1 MSHATASALAPCPVP
16 LVLARH
22 RTHPERAARRG
33 ELVPIRRGV
42 YVPAGS
48 WCGLAPWERYLAR
61 VHAVAVTRP
70 GCVFSHESAAAL
82 LGLPVTGEP
91 RDVHVLADESG
102 SGGDRGGLRVHTTR
116 DPREII
122 EIDGVALTSAAEC
135 AIDIARD
142 RRELVGLSVAD
153 AVLRAGH
160 VRSAD
165 VLVARNEDRASSR
178 GRRRARW
185 SLHRADGASESTLE
199 SFSRGT
205 VDLLGYGEPELQAVL
220 GRDRVDF
227 RWAED
232 GVIGEAD
239 GDLKFDGRFGD
250 APALLREQRARDARL
265 RAGGARRVVHWG
277 WQDVVEFDR
286 LDGILRSAGV
296 RRLRPADLD
305 RLTRCRVALRPPPA
319 LDPRDV
325 SLAPR
330 ARRQAIVSGRN

>member
-1 MSHATASALAPCPVP
+1 MPEVAASALMPCPVP

-42 YVPAGS
+42 YVPAES
-48 WCGLAPWERYLAR
+48 WGGLAPWDRYVAR
-61 VHAVAVTRP
+61 VHAVAATRP

-82 LGLPVTGEP
+82 LGLPVTGDP
-91 RDVHVLADESG
+91 RDVHVLADEAV
-102 SGGDRGGLRVHTTR
+102 SGGDRGGLRIHTTR
-116 DPREII
+116 DRREIV
-122 EIDGVALTSAAEC
+122 EIDGIALTSATEC

-142 RRELVGLSVAD
+142 RRELVGLAVAD

-185 SLHRADGASESTLE
+185 PLHRAEGAAESTLE
-199 SFSRGT
+199 SLSRGT
-205 VDLLGYGEPELQAVL
+205 IDLLGYSEPELQTVL

-227 RWAED
+227 RWADD

-239 GDLKFDGRFGD
+239 GDLKYDGRFGD

-265 RAGGARRVVHWG
+265 RAGGVRRVVHWG

-305 RLTRCRVALRPPPA
+305 RLTRCRAALRPAPA

-330 ARRQAIVSGRN
+330 ARRQPSVSGQN